1 MAYGSSDSNRG
12 GMVMSRYYNPYYNP
26 RGMGTGMATFM
37 FRQPEESAQQQV
49 QPSQYYL
56 PDRRRQ
62 TPTETYFPP
71 PQENEVIYPPTPEK
85 PIATEQTEIADATE
99 RTEIR
104 TTTFKTNTPPVPE
117 LVEPEIEE
125 IEQDQKSGKRVSK
138 KKEVKRPVEDED
150 DDETP
155 KTPTGAFF
163 PMFFGWGR
171 NSGGSSPGGATA
183 IANAYSTGRGGVATS
198 HATAY
203 GMPTPDFKHYPHHQQ
218 KNM

>member
-1 MAYGSSDSNRG
+1 
-12 GMVMSRYYNPYYNP
+12 MVLSRYYNPYYNP
-26 RGMGTGMATFM
+26 RGMGTGMAAFM
-37 FRQPEESAQQQV
+37 FRQPEETVQQQI

-62 TPTETYFPP
+62 TPSEAFFPS
-71 PQENEVIYPPTPEK
+71 PQENEVYYPPAPEK
-85 PIATEQTEIADATE
+85 PIATTEQTEIADATE

-104 TTTFKTNTPPVPE
+104 TTTIKAITSV
-117 LVEPEIEE
+117 PEIEE
-125 IEQDQKSGKRVSK
+125 VEQEQKSRKRVSK
-138 KKEVKRPVEDED
+138 KKEVKRPIEDED
-150 DDETP
+150 DDEMP
-155 KTPTGAFF
+155 KMPSGAFF

-171 NSGGSSPGGATA
+171 NSGSSSPGGATA

-203 GMPTPDFKHYPHHQQ
+203 GMPTPDFKYYPQQ